1 VGVEVPESSIGGPHW
16 LERYHCEGNGRLARL
31 IRYIIHDVNVAIAH
45 RLQSLSGFDGR
56 SLPGFL
62 ARRWRSLLSAHRLRA
77 ARAVQDGH
85 LYRAPID
92 LAVSPRSPRR
102 AILIGSCFAQDWKG
116 FCEDAPDGCPIDF
129 FIFNNAGELPEQ
141 PPRALGEYDF
151 QIVQIPLRSVI
162 PDTAFSGLS
171 YRDEAQFARVLEDSK
186 ARLKQFVEAA
196 MRWNR
201 TAGLRT
207 YVANFLVPQQNPM
220 GRLLPRYD
228 IRNPV
233 FFVEQLNAVLSA
245 EIAQYR
251 DTHLLDVDAIA
262 ATFGRKHCQDDALWP
277 FNHAGVPRDNFD
289 SHDKRR
295 IEPPQPLG
303 EHYSIRRPQFVRS
316 IWAEI
321 IAMDRT
327 LSQVDQVKL
336 VAIDLDDT
344 LWRGVLAD
352 EPDISPGNTE
362 GWPGGLIEA
371 LGILK
376 KRGVLLAIVSRND
389 EERITALWDQVMLGR
404 LHLDDFA
411 ARRINWRLK
420 AENLKEIIEELGL
433 LPRSVVFIDDNPI
446 ERESVATMLPEVRV
460 LGALPYYL
468 RRVLLWSPE
477 TQVATVTRESSDR
490 TAMVQAQ
497 AVRES
502 VRGRMSREA
511 FLASLNI
518 SVRLFAV
525 NSVTD
530 PRFSRVFELL
540 NKTNQFNTTGRRWTL
555 AECAEAMA
563 SRRVFHAFEVDD
575 RFTAYGLV
583 GVVITMATSI
593 EQFVMSC
600 RVLGLDVEMA
610 VLAELGIRLGRNA
623 EEPLTGTLAATDANM
638 ACRDL
643 FRRAGFRLEAGV
655 WTGKSDGLAHPP
667 AHVAIS

>member
-1 VGVEVPESSIGGPHW
+1 VVGVEVPESSIGGPHW
-16 LERYHCEGNGRLARL
+16 LERYHCEGNRRLSRL
-31 IRYIIHDVNVAIAH
+31 VRYIIHDVNVAIAH
-45 RLQSLSGFDGR
+45 WLQSLSGFDR
-56 SLPGFL
+56 LRLPGFL
-62 ARRWRSLLSAHRLRA
+62 ARRWRNLLRA
-77 ARAVQDGH
+77 HQLRAVRAVQDGH

-102 AILIGSCFAQDWKG
+102 AILIGSCFAHDWKG

-129 FIFNNAGELPEQ
+129 FTFNNASELPEQ
-141 PPRALGEYDF
+141 PPRALSEYDF

-162 PDTAFSGLS
+162 PDTAFSGFS
-171 YRDEAQFARVLEDSK
+171 YRDEAAFARVLEESK
-186 ARLKQFVEAA
+186 ARLKQFVETA

-220 GRLLPRYD
+220 GRLLPRD
-228 IRNPV
+228 DVRNPV
-233 FFVEQLNAVLSA
+233 FFVEQLNTVLSA
-245 EIAQYR
+245 EIARYR
-251 DTHLLDVDAIA
+251 DTHLLDVDAVA
-262 ATFGRKHCQDDALWP
+262 ATFGRKYCQDDALWP
-277 FNHAGVPRDNFD
+277 FNHAGTPRDNYYSD
-289 SHDKRR
+289 DKRR

-344 LWRGVLAD
+344 LWRGVPAE

-389 EERITALWDQVMLGR
+389 EERITTLWDQVMLGR
-404 LHLDDFA
+404 LLLDDFA
-411 ARRINWRLK
+411 ARRINWRPK

-446 ERESVATMLPEVRV
+446 ERKSVAAMLPEVRV

-477 TQVATVTRESSDR
+477 TQVATVTHESSDR
-490 TAMVQAQ
+490 TAMVQAR
-497 AVRES
+497 AARES
-502 VRGRMSREA
+502 VRGRMSREQ
-511 FLASLNI
+511 FLASLNVR
-518 SVRLFAV
+518 VRLV
-525 NSVTD
+525 NSITD
-530 PRFSRVFELL
+530 PKFSRVFELL

-575 RFTAYGLV
+575 RFTSYGLV
-583 GVVITMATSI
+583 GVVITMGASI

-600 RVLGLDVEMA
+600 RVLGFDVEMA

-623 EEPLTGTLAATDANM
+623 DTPLTGTLAATDDNM

-643 FRRAGFRLEAGV
+643 FGRAGFQLEAGV
-655 WTGKSDGLAHPP
+655 WTLESDRPAHAP